1 MTLRRTIPLWLPLV
15 ALATAAAWPL
25 TAYMVHPAVF
35 PTVLASGLAGA
46 VIVQRPE
53 WGIAAVLALAPLV
66 NLVLDETK
74 PLQVALPAISVAV
87 LVQSLLVAR
96 ISTTRPAG
104 SWLTLT
110 VALFCGA
117 AVVSSMF
124 ALDPGESVNPLFIAL
139 TAVIVFFSVL
149 QLGDSSRRLEVVV
162 VGLLLALVTASLHGI
177 GQQAFDAYGPSGG
190 VLINGEVVSRVQ
202 GSFGHPNQYANFLVV
217 LMPLAG
223 AVSLTRSVPLR
234 LRLLGAGAFLLAVQP
249 LIFSFTRGAIV
260 ALVIGSL
267 LWLAIVR
274 PRTAV
279 LVAAVVAI
287 AGFSLA
293 PQALRERLQSEG
305 TAGDIGLRAD
315 IWRSAIDIYAES
327 PITGVGLGN
336 FGVAYESLPAVI
348 ADGAQR
354 RLLHQGE
361 LLVPPHA
368 NNLTLTVLAEQ
379 GLVGLVAL
387 LALPVAGVV
396 VARRLTRTS
405 HSLSRAIG
413 IGLGAALL
421 VMAAHS
427 LFEASLFGAVA
438 LPLFAMLALGAAY
451 LALSRE
457 RTARPVRLPSAG
469 QE

>member
-1 MTLRRTIPLWLPLV
+1 MILHRTISLWPPLV
-15 ALATAAAWPL
+15 ALAAAALWPL
-25 TAYMVHPAVF
+25 SAYMVHPAVL
-35 PTVLASGLAGA
+35 PLLLASGVAGV

-53 WGIAAVLALAPLV
+53 WGIAAVLALVPLTNV
-66 NLVLDETK
+66 AVGDLK
-74 PLQVALPAISVAV
+74 PLNIVLPALSGAV
-87 LVQSLLVAR
+87 LLQALLVAR
-96 ISTTRPAG
+96 VPTTRPGG
-104 SWLTLT
+104 SWLMPT

-139 TAVIVFFSVL
+139 TAIIVFVSVL
-149 QLGDSSRRLEVVV
+149 QIGDSSRRLEVVA

-177 GQQAFDAYGPSGG
+177 AQQVFDAYGPSGG
-190 VLINGEVVSRVQ
+190 ALIDGEVVSRVQ
-202 GSFGHPNQYANFLVV
+202 GAFGHPNQYANFLAV

-223 AVSLTRSVPLR
+223 AVALTRSAPSR

-249 LIFSFTRGAIV
+249 LIFSFTRGAFV
-260 ALVIGSL
+260 ALLIGSL

-274 PRTAV
+274 PRAAV

-287 AGFSLA
+287 VGFSVA

-305 TAGDIGLRAD
+305 TAGDVGLRAD
-315 IWRSAIDIYAES
+315 IWQSALDIYAQS
-327 PITGVGLGN
+327 PIMGVGLGN
-336 FGVAYESLPAVI
+336 FGVAYERLPAVI
-348 ADGAQR
+348 SAGAQR
-354 RLLHQGE
+354 RLLHQDE

-379 GLVGLVAL
+379 GLVGLVAVT
-387 LALPVAGVV
+387 ALFITGIV
-396 VARRLTRTS
+396 VARRLTFAS
-405 HSLSRAIG
+405 DSMGRAVG

-427 LFEASLFGAVA
+427 TLEASLFGEVA

-457 RTARPVRLPSAG
+457 RTTRPVRPLSAV
-469 QE
+469 EE